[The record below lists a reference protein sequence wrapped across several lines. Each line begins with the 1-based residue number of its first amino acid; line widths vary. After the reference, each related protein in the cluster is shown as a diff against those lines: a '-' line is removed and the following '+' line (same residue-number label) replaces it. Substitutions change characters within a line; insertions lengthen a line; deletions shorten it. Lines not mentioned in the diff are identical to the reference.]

1 MPVFPL
7 GFLICTI
14 ILKFFLFLLMGIF
27 VRFFVFPHFS
37 RNSVTLAHDAGF
49 SAGFASSSFPL
60 APAARLRYNKG
71 QTILR

>member
-1 MPVFPL
+1 MLISLPCFI
-7 GFLICTI
+7 ICTI
-14 ILKFFLFLLMGIF
+14 VLKFFLFLLAGIF
-27 VRFFVFPHFS
+27 VRFFRLSTFS

>member
-1 MPVFPL
+1 MLVFPL
-7 GFLICTI
+7 GFPVCTI
-14 ILKFFLFLLMGIF
+14 VLKFFLFLLTGIF

>member
-1 MPVFPL
+1 MLIFPL

-37 RNSVTLAHDAGF
+37 RNSVTLAHAAGF
-49 SAGFASSSFPL
+49 SAGFASFSFPL